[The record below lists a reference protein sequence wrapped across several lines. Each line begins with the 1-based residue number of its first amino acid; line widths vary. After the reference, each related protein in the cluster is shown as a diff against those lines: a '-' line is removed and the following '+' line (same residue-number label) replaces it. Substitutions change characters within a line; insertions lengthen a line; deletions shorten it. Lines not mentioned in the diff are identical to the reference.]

1 MSEDEFENIESEDE
15 DVLKETTSYKVISYG
30 ADYTLQVLYQ
40 KMKENSIIIPDFQ
53 RNYVWKLPQ
62 ASKLIESF
70 LIGLPVPPIFLAKDR
85 KTQKLLVV
93 DGNQRLKTIYGFRE
107 KIFPK
112 TEQAFRL
119 MDVSLEYEGKTYDDL
134 GGNLQ
139 RKLDDS
145 VLRSIVVEQVEPK
158 DNQSIY
164 HLFQRLNSGGTTLT
178 SQEIRNCIY
187 AGNFNELLIT
197 LNTYTTWRK
206 LYKKDKP
213 DDRMRDVALILRF
226 FALYYNIENYE
237 KPLNEFLNNFM
248 DKYRTISQ
256 QQITEMDNLF
266 KTTIDFIYNKL
277 TPEAIRPRG
286 NINMAVFDSLVYSVA
301 KYKTELKPNLSYDII
316 KQMFA
321 DHNYVKVVTEGT
333 TDLNVVKLRMD
344 IAKKYLV
351 G

>member
-1 MSEDEFENIESEDE
+1 M
-15 DVLKETTSYKVISYG
+15 G
-30 ADYTLQVLYQ
+30 
-40 KMKENSIIIPDFQ
+40 
-53 RNYVWKLPQ
+53 
-62 ASKLIESF
+62 
-70 LIGLPVPPIFLAKDR
+70 
-85 KTQKLLVV
+85 
-93 DGNQRLKTIYGFRE
+93 
-107 KIFPK
+107 
-112 TEQAFRL
+112 
-119 MDVSLEYEGKTYDDL
+119 VSLEYEGKTYDDL